1 MFLNHIL
8 QQLKHKYGAWR
19 HDRAARGVLD
29 TPPIVAADDGL
40 VLFSMMGTRVLL
52 PYLVA
57 VKSLH
62 AQLRRGRI
70 IILNDGTLSQ
80 QDRAILAYHC
90 DNPVIIEMSD
100 IDTAPCPKGNCWE
113 RLLAILDTRAAN
125 YVIQLD
131 SDTVTTGP
139 VPEILEAIA
148 ANRSFTLGGG
158 ADAVAHGFLSPDGI
172 GRIFYPDGPL
182 SNHVQHISEPALV
195 KLPDAAQVRY
205 IRGCAG
211 FAGFAKN
218 DGGRARAVS
227 FSQSMTTLIGDK
239 WNEWGSEQVASN
251 FVISNDPDPIILP
264 YSHYIN
270 HWDEPVP
277 ADVRFWH
284 FVGTYRY
291 HFGTYCRATRAAI
304 EALRA
309 EGLAVRR

>member
-1 MFLNHIL
+1 MALAQILNPVT
-8 QQLKHKYGAWR
+8 LKYRAWR
-19 HDRAARGVLD
+19 HDHVARSVLS

-70 IILNDGTLSQ
+70 MILNDGSLTAA
-80 QDRAILAYHC
+80 DRAVLAHHC
-90 DNPVIIEMSD
+90 DNPVIVEMAE
-100 IDTAPCPKGNCWE
+100 IATGACPKGNCWE
-113 RLLAILDTRAAN
+113 RLLAILDTRAN
-125 YVIQLD
+125 DYVIQLD

-139 VPEILEAIA
+139 VPEITTAIA

-158 ADAVAHGFLSPDGI
+158 AKEVVHGFLSPREI
-172 GRIFYPDGPL
+172 RQLFYANGPV
-182 SNHVQHISEPALV
+182 SNHVQHQSEHAFV
-195 KLPDAAQVRY
+195 DMPDADNIRY

-218 DGGRARAVS
+218 TDGRERVEA
-227 FSQSMTTLIGDK
+227 FSTAMAGLIGDK
-239 WNEWGSEQVASN
+239 WTEWGSEQVASN
-251 FVISNDPDPIILP
+251 FVISNDPDPVALP

-270 HWDEPVP
+270 HWDEAVP
-277 ADVRFWH
+277 TDVRFWH

-291 HFGTYCRATRAAI
+291 HFGTYKMATKAAI
-304 EALRA
+304 AAL
-309 EGLAVRR
+309 